1 MKMKKLFALWQ
12 LMRLEHGIMIA
23 IAILIGTLVATQ
35 ALPTLQVFLF
45 TFFTALFLEASTF
58 VLNDYLDRDIDTRNR
73 RTDRPLVRGDL
84 QPRTALLIFA
94 LLFPLGILSS
104 YFVNLTCFLIALITA
119 LFAVVYDTV
128 LKKIKLLG
136 NFFIAYTMAIPFVF
150 GGVAMQ
156 NAAVLSLMVS
166 PTILVLASI
175 AFLAG
180 SGREIM
186 KDVQD
191 FKGDKEQG
199 VRSFPRY
206 LGTRGS
212 NILAGVFYLGA
223 ITVSFLPYSLP
234 LFSIFY
240 QNNAYL
246 AAVFLADIIFLT
258 TTLQLFFF
266 RSPNLAVYRKFTL
279 LGLMIGLAA
288 FLIGAFLG

>member
-1 MKMKKLFALWQ
+1 MKKLFALWQ

-199 VRSFPRY
+199 IRSFPRY

-246 AAVFLADIIFLT
+246 ATVFLADIIFLT